1 MNSQNNFI
9 FDWLDFRIA
18 RYSHGKKNSEFCTY
32 FHWVYYLSTVG
43 ILDFNTGVLTH
54 GSHLLSFQPR
64 NAKIGMDE
72 GLPIGSHLVPRK
84 LTSASTRRHLR
95 PFS

>member
-32 FHWVYYLSTVG
+32 ILPLGLLFEYSGDTSFGKRYSVLAPLEPRRVSALLLVSYSRKKKKPKVPFHRLVTQTRNH
-43 ILDFNTGVLTH
+43 ILV
-54 GSHLLSFQPR
+54 
-64 NAKIGMDE
+64 
-72 GLPIGSHLVPRK
+72 
-84 LTSASTRRHLR
+84 
-95 PFS
+95 